1 MKNDNHK
8 TKLQNTEHG
17 RYKKQHHHDAT
28 KHDNEQLWERASR
41 FVQETSQVDRSSK
54 FLPYQLESVGAI
66 KRSKKTTVHSYSKP
80 STVSQVAKWLT
91 DQTYE

>member
-17 RYKKQHHHDAT
+17 RYKKQHHHQT

-54 FLPYQLESVGAI
+54 FLPHQSESVSAR
-66 KRSKKTTVHSYSKP
+66 KTSKKTTVHSYSKP
-80 STVSQVAKWLT
+80 SAVSQVAKWLI